1 MQKLRRL
8 KRRNRVK
15 NKRYSLQQLEESFA
29 NGDITL
35 VQFIEV
41 IIDNFGKVHGK
52 EIRRCK
58 RSPSGFCQKR
68 RAQIHARHD
77 GNDIERR
84 AYRRDDKRA
93 YKEDA

>member
-52 EIRRCK
+52 EILFTNLELSMK
-58 RSPSGFCQKR
+58 LNNLTVK
-68 RAQIHARHD
+68 
-77 GNDIERR
+77 ER
-84 AYRRDDKRA
+84 
-93 YKEDA
+93 EDLRQSLSQFLDSHP